1 MINQVGFFLNE
12 LRERKGAGMIIGI
25 DVGGTHA
32 DGVLLDGDRLIAKA
46 KVSVDQRH
54 LSEVIIALL
63 QQLVPGDRGK
73 LQRIHLSSTLCTNA
87 IVTGALDR
95 VGMLIQAGPGINPD
109 FFARSCPT
117 WFLDGAIDHRG
128 QILRDPDPGKIDA
141 AATAI
146 QQEGINSIGI
156 VTKFSHRN
164 NRHEL
169 QVAEQ
174 LAGRFT
180 YVSQGHRISGL
191 PNFPRRVYST
201 WLNGAL
207 SSQFNLF
214 KNALEQGLGH
224 LGITCPCHVL
234 KADGGTIPFSRACEF
249 PCESIHSG
257 PSASVMGCLALGV
270 QQDDAVLLDIGGTTT
285 DIALLVDGAPLLE
298 PYGVDVAGRPTLIR
312 ALKTTSIGLGGD
324 STVAWHNGTFRIGP
338 ERQGTSMAQG
348 GLAPTPTDAMVVLG
362 KLAVGSQQKAA
373 MAMLALCPKQEPEY
387 TATLL
392 LESFVQH
399 IRMAVEAMIE
409 EVFARPVYTVAALL
423 HRRRIQP
430 KQIVAIGGPAAA
442 LQSFLAEA
450 LFLPCSVP
458 ANYEV
463 ANAIGA
469 ARARLTVQATLY
481 ADTGD
486 GRLSIPEVSCL
497 ESISSRYTMPDA
509 EKRLKGAVSLMVA
522 EMGMKTCPE
531 IDFLERLE
539 MNVVRGFATSGK
551 ILTLKAQIRPG
562 LTII

>member
-1 MINQVGFFLNE
+1 M
-12 LRERKGAGMIIGI
+12 MIGI

-32 DGVLLDGDRLIAKA
+32 DGVLLDGDILVAKH

-54 LSEVIIALL
+54 LTEVIITLL
-63 QQLVPGDRGK
+63 QQLMPGDRSR

-87 IVTGALDR
+87 IVTGSLEP
-95 VGMLIQAGPGINPD
+95 VGMLLQAGPGMNPD
-109 FFARSCPT
+109 FFTKSCPT

-141 AATAI
+141 AADAMRR
-146 QQEGINSIGI
+146 EGINSIGI

-174 LAGRFT
+174 LAGRFAH
-180 YVSQGHRISGL
+180 VSLGHRISGL

-201 WLNGAL
+201 WLNSAL
-207 SSQFNLF
+207 APQFSLF
-214 KNALEQGLGH
+214 KNALEQGLIH

-234 KADGGTIPFSRACEF
+234 KADGGTIPFSRASQF
-249 PCESIHSG
+249 PCESVHSG
-257 PSASVMGCLALGV
+257 PSASVMGCLALAA
-270 QQDDAVLLDIGGTTT
+270 QQDDAILLDIGGTTT

-298 PYGVDVAGRPTLIR
+298 PYGVNVAGRPTLIR
-312 ALKTTSIGLGGD
+312 ALKTISIGLGGD
-324 STVAWHNGTFRIGP
+324 SKVAWHNGTFAIGP
-338 ERQGTSMAQG
+338 ERQGTSMAEG
-348 GLAPTPTDAMVVLG
+348 GAAATPTDAMVVLG
-362 KLAVGSQQKAA
+362 KLSVGSQQKAA
-373 MAMLALCPKQEPEY
+373 MAMLALCPTEAPEY

-392 LESFVQH
+392 LESFVEH
-399 IRMAVEAMIE
+399 IRLAVETMID
-409 EVFARPVYTVAALL
+409 EVFSRPVYTVAALL

-430 KQIVAIGGPAAA
+430 KRIIAIGGPAAA

-450 LFLPCSVP
+450 MFLPCTVP

-469 ARARLTVQATLY
+469 ARARLTVQASLY

-486 GRLSIPEVSCL
+486 GRLSIPEISCL
-497 ESISSRYTMPDA
+497 ETISDRYTMPDA
-509 EKRLKGAVSLMVA
+509 EKRLKAAVSLLVA
-522 EMGMKTCPE
+522 EMGMESCPE

-539 MNVVRGFATSGK
+539 MNVVRGFAASGK
-551 ILTLKAQIRPG
+551 ILNLKAQIRPG
-562 LTII
+562 LTTI

>member
-1 MINQVGFFLNE
+1 
-12 LRERKGAGMIIGI
+12 MIIGI

-32 DGVLLDGDRLIAKA
+32 DGVLLDGETLVAKH

-54 LSEVIIALL
+54 LSDVIIQLL
-63 QQLVPGDRGK
+63 QHLVPDDRRT

-87 IVTGALDR
+87 IVTGSLDP
-95 VGMLIQAGPGINPD
+95 VAMLIQAGPGINPD
-109 FFARSCPT
+109 FFAESFPT

-128 QILRDPDPGKIDA
+128 QILRDPDPKVIEA
-141 AATAI
+141 AAAAVRR
-146 QQEGINSIGI
+146 EGIDSVGI

-164 NRHEL
+164 NIHEQ
-169 QVAEQ
+169 QVAKQ

-180 YVSQGHRISGL
+180 YISMGHRISGL

-214 KNALEQGLGH
+214 KNALEQGLRH

-257 PSASVMGCLALGV
+257 PSASVMGCLALGA
-270 QQDDAVLLDIGGTTT
+270 QTDDAVLLDIGGTTT
-285 DIALLVDGAPLLE
+285 DIALLVDGSPLLE

-312 ALKTTSIGLGGD
+312 ALKTISIGLGGD
-324 STVAWHNGTFRIGP
+324 SKVAWHNGAFRIGP
-338 ERQGTSMAQG
+338 ERQGASMAEG
-348 GLAPTPTDAMVVLG
+348 GSAPTPTDAMVVLG
-362 KLAVGSQQKAA
+362 RLAVGSQQKAG
-373 MAMLALCPKQEPEY
+373 MAMLALCPKESPEY

-392 LESFVQH
+392 LESFANH
-399 IRMAVEAMIE
+399 IQIAVEAMIE
-409 EVFARPVYTVAALL
+409 EVFSRPVYTVAALL

-430 KQIVAIGGPAAA
+430 RQIVAIGGPAQA
-442 LQSFLAEA
+442 LKSFLSEA
-450 LFLPCSVP
+450 LFLPCTVP
-458 ANYEV
+458 THYEV

-486 GRLSIPEVSCL
+486 GRLSIPELSCL
-497 ESISSRYTMPDA
+497 EKISSGYTMPDA
-509 EKRLKGAVSLMVA
+509 ENRLKAAITAMVDA
-522 EMGMKTCPE
+522 MGVTSCPA

-539 MNVVRGFATSGK
+539 MNVVRGFAASGK

-562 LTII
+562 LTTL

>member
-1 MINQVGFFLNE
+1 
-12 LRERKGAGMIIGI
+12 MIIGI

-32 DGVLLDGDRLIAKA
+32 DGVLLDGDTLVAKH
-46 KVSVDQRH
+46 KVSVDQHH
-54 LSEVIIALL
+54 LSDVIIQLL
-63 QQLVPGDRGK
+63 QHLVPDDRSK

-87 IVTGALDR
+87 IVTGTLDP
-95 VGMLIQAGPGINPD
+95 VGMLIQAGPGMNPD

-128 QILRDPDPGKIDA
+128 QILRDPDPKVIDA
-141 AATAI
+141 AAAAI
-146 QQEGINSIGI
+146 RQEGIDSIGI

-164 NRHEL
+164 NRHEQ

-180 YVSQGHRISGL
+180 YVSMGHRISGL

-207 SSQFNLF
+207 SSKFNHF
-214 KNALEQGLGH
+214 KNALGQGLGH

-257 PSASVMGCLALGV
+257 PSASVMGCLALGPLT
-270 QQDDAVLLDIGGTTT
+270 DDAVLLDIGGTTT
-285 DIALLVDGAPLLE
+285 DIALLVDGSPLLE

-324 STVAWHNGTFRIGP
+324 SKVAWHNGTFRIGP
-338 ERQGTSMAQG
+338 ERQGTSMAEG
-348 GLAPTPTDAMVVLG
+348 GSAPTPTDAMVVLG
-362 KLAVGSQQKAA
+362 RLAVGSRQEAG
-373 MAMLALCPKQEPEY
+373 MAMLALCPKESPEY

-392 LESFVQH
+392 LESFADH
-399 IRMAVEAMIE
+399 IRTAVEAMIE
-409 EVFARPVYTVAALL
+409 EVFSRPVYTVAALL
-423 HRRRIQP
+423 HRSRIQP
-430 KQIVAIGGPAAA
+430 RQIVAIGGPAEA
-442 LQSFLAEA
+442 LKSFLGEA
-450 LFLPCSVP
+450 LFLPCTVP
-458 ANYEV
+458 VHYEV

-486 GRLSIPEVSCL
+486 KRLSIPEVSCL
-497 ESISSRYTMPDA
+497 EKISSGYTMPDA
-509 EKRLKGAVSLMVA
+509 ENRLKAAIAAMVDA
-522 EMGMKTCPE
+522 MGVKACPD

-539 MNVVRGFATSGK
+539 MNVVRGFSTSGK

-562 LTII
+562 LTTL

>member
-1 MINQVGFFLNE
+1 
-12 LRERKGAGMIIGI
+12 MIIGI

-32 DGVLLDGDRLIAKA
+32 DGVLLDGDKLLGKH
-46 KVSVDQRH
+46 KVSVDQQQ
-54 LSEVIIALL
+54 LSDVIITLL
-63 QQLVPGDRGK
+63 QHLVPGDRSK
-73 LQRIHLSSTLCTNA
+73 LTRIHLSSTLCTNA
-87 IVTGALDR
+87 IVTGSLEP
-95 VGMLIQAGPGINPD
+95 VGMLIQAGPGMNPD
-109 FFARSCPT
+109 FFARSCST

-128 QILRDPDPGKIDA
+128 QILRDPDPAKIDA
-141 AATAI
+141 AAVAML
-146 QQEGINSIGI
+146 QEGINSIGI

-169 QVAEQ
+169 QVAER
-174 LAGRFT
+174 LAGHFAH
-180 YVSQGHRISGL
+180 VSMGHRISGL

-214 KNALEQGLGH
+214 KNALEQGLRH

-249 PCESIHSG
+249 PCESVHSG
-257 PSASVMGCLALGV
+257 PSASVMGCLALSS
-270 QQDDAVLLDIGGTTT
+270 QTDDAVLLDIGGTTT

-298 PYGVDVAGRPTLIR
+298 PYGVNVAGRPTLIR

-324 STVAWHNGTFRIGP
+324 SRVAWHNGTFRIGP
-338 ERQGTSMAQG
+338 ERQGTSMAEG
-348 GLAPTPTDAMVVLG
+348 GSAPTPTDAMVVLG
-362 KLAVGSQQKAA
+362 KLSIGSQQKAG
-373 MAMLALCPKQEPEY
+373 MAMLALCPREAPEY

-392 LESFVQH
+392 LESFAQH
-399 IRMAVEAMIE
+399 IRLAVETMIE

-430 KQIVAIGGPAAA
+430 RQIVAIGGPAEA
-442 LQSFLAEA
+442 LQPFLSES
-450 LFLPCSVP
+450 LFLPCTVP

-486 GRLSIPEVSCL
+486 GRLSIPEISCL
-497 ESISSRYTMPDA
+497 EKIASRFTMPDA
-509 EKRLKGAVSLMVA
+509 EKRLKDAIDTMVA

-539 MNVVRGFATSGK
+539 MNVVRGFSTSGK

-562 LTII
+562 LTTI

>member
-1 MINQVGFFLNE
+1 
-12 LRERKGAGMIIGI
+12 MIIGI

-32 DGVLLDGDRLIAKA
+32 DGVLLDGDKLLAKH
-46 KVSVDQRH
+46 KVSVEKLH
-54 LSEVIIALL
+54 LSDVIITLL
-63 QQLVPGDRGK
+63 QHLVPGDRSK
-73 LQRIHLSSTLCTNA
+73 LTRIHLSSTLCTNA
-87 IVTGALDR
+87 IVTGTLEP
-95 VGMLIQAGPGINPD
+95 VGMLIQAGPGMNPD
-109 FFARSCPT
+109 FFAGSCPT

-128 QILRDPDPGKIDA
+128 QILRNPDPGKIDA
-141 AATAI
+141 AAVAMRR
-146 QQEGINSIGI
+146 EGMNSIGI

-164 NRHEL
+164 NCHEL
-169 QVAEQ
+169 QVAKQ
-174 LAGRFT
+174 LAGRFAHF
-180 YVSQGHRISGL
+180 SLGHRISGL

-214 KNALEQGLGH
+214 KNALEEGLRH

-234 KADGGTIPFSRACEF
+234 KADGGTIPSSRACQF

-257 PSASVMGCLALGV
+257 PSASVMGCLALV
-270 QQDDAVLLDIGGTTT
+270 AQQDDAILLDIGGTTT

-298 PYGVDVAGRPTLIR
+298 PYGVYVAGRPTLIR

-324 STVAWHNGTFRIGP
+324 SRVAWHNGTFRIGP
-338 ERQGTSMAQG
+338 ERQGTSMAEG
-348 GLAPTPTDAMVVLG
+348 GSAPTPTDAMVVLG
-362 KLAVGSQQKAA
+362 KLAVGSKQKAA
-373 MAMLALCPKQEPEY
+373 MAMLALCPKEAPEY

-392 LESFVQH
+392 LESFAQH
-399 IRMAVEAMIE
+399 IRLAVENMIE

-430 KQIVAIGGPAAA
+430 KQIVAIGGPAKA
-442 LQSFLAEA
+442 LQSFLGEA
-450 LFLPCSVP
+450 LFLPCTVP

-481 ADTGD
+481 ADTSD
-486 GRLSIPEVSCL
+486 RRLSIPEVSCL
-497 ESISSRYTMPDA
+497 EDISSSFTMPDA
-509 EKRLKGAVSLMVA
+509 EKRLKSAVSLMVA
-522 EMGMKTCPE
+522 EMGMKSCPE

-562 LTII
+562 LTTI